1 MLWDIC
7 GINIFTYKFEINC
20 DTRLKKYHMLTRH
33 DIRKWFCLFAWKITS
48 LWSGLASI
56 WEDTSKKQKVVVRGE
71 RALDGA
77 SHLPRTATG
86 FTIRTVTP
94 DLRSKPSHR
103 IYGQNRHTSL
113 CCSEPKMSDPV
124 DELSSPPSQH
134 LCPPRL
140 GMTGHRHIARRGM
153 SGAARRWTRISRS
166 MYSVRY

>member
-1 MLWDIC
+1 M
-7 GINIFTYKFEINC
+7 K
-20 DTRLKKYHMLTRH
+20 
-33 DIRKWFCLFAWKITS
+33 FCLLLLPFLQCKTGCYRARRFTWKEICQFYNFSTLYDFVAMALVAPVKYLFS
-48 LWSGLASI
+48 ESAGSRTGEVLV
-56 WEDTSKKQKVVVRGE
+56 SKRWWFGGE

-153 SGAARRWTRISRS
+153 SGAARR
-166 MYSVRY
+166 